1 VLLQQHPPRGWAG
14 VGRGAPPA
22 PATSRKQATSHQQPA
37 GARRPAKRAAGQA
50 QAQEITTQPAAPL
63 SAIRYGWGGVGD
75 DSSRF
80 FNPLC

>member
-50 QAQEITTQPAAPL
+50 PSAGNNHPLRRYPL
-63 SAIRYGWGGVGD
+63 SAMGGGE
-75 DSSRF
+75 
-80 FNPLC
+80 